1 MTTTKIKQPDLFEL
15 SALSIARQNADKLSA
30 EFLIWLPDNLHIW
43 DAFVEQTL
51 QIIKRGFKHYSSYTI
66 IEFLRHHSMVKEGHS
81 EWKIN
86 NNVRPYLPRLFDLVY
101 PQHVGLWEFRATT
114 KKTGK

>member
-1 MTTTKIKQPDLFEL
+1 MIQEDLFKP
-15 SALSIARQNADKLSA
+15 AGPVDIARAHADQLSA

-43 DAFVEQTL
+43 EAFAAQAIQVRQ
-51 QIIKRGFKHYSSYTI
+51 RGFKHYSSYTI
-66 IEFLRHHSMVKEGHS
+66 VEFLRHHSAVEERGG

-101 PQHVGLWEFRATT
+101 PHYAGLWEYRQTT
-114 KKTGK
+114 KKKGAEKD

>member
-1 MTTTKIKQPDLFEL
+1 MTADLFKTTAINVANE
-15 SALSIARQNADKLSA
+15 NADKLSK

-43 DAFVEQTL
+43 NAFVDQTMR
-51 QIIKRGFKHYSSYTI
+51 IIRRGYAHYSSYTI
-66 IEFLRHHSMVKEGHS
+66 VEFLRHHSALEEKAS

-101 PQHVGLWEFRATT
+101 PQHVGLWEYRLTT
-114 KKTGK
+114 KPTGKKD